1 MIYEKFLLPSLDDLA
16 VLELKEGAS
25 IEIED
30 QTFKGYLPLPIL
42 NSRLVTLVQ
51 KDLDQIPLA
60 YFVEGMIYYLS
71 LSADDKYKDTYL
83 DFVKETSKDIKGFVF
98 KAALELMADENFL
111 DALVYLNFLVKE
123 DLADP
128 KIYFTLGQALEN
140 LDISTL
146 NDREKNSY
154 AVEIMNTYERVLN
167 LDPSFSLAYYKLAYI
182 YRDFGQY
189 IKAKLVIEKFLQLD
203 KNDFRLHEARLLLDD
218 LESEIKKEEAVVDIN
233 AGAYEEA
240 MKKLMA
246 VNVEKRDDI
255 YFYNLSIC
263 YYYLGLFEDGIDAIK
278 RSLEIEESP
287 IYKNQL
293 ALFYQQVG
301 SLDLARKELEEAI
314 DTYGPDYFLNYNLA
328 TIQYQTGFKD
338 AALGNFEIAY
348 DIDPNPD
355 LGNLIEQLKK

>member
-1 MIYEKFLLPSLDDLA
+1 MIYEKFLLEKLDDLA

-25 IEIED
+25 IEIEG
-30 QTFKGYLPLPIL
+30 QVFEGYLPLPIL
-42 NSRLVTLVQ
+42 NSRLVSLVQ

-71 LSADDKYKDTYL
+71 LSADDKYRDAYL
-83 DFVKETSKDIKGFVF
+83 DFVKSTSKDIKGFVF

-111 DALVYLNFLVKE
+111 DGLVYLNFLVKA
-123 DLADP
+123 DLGDP

-140 LDISTL
+140 LDISIL
-146 NDREKNSY
+146 DDREKNSY
-154 AVEIMNTYERVLN
+154 AVEIMNIYERVLN
-167 LDPSFSLAYYKLAYI
+167 LDPDFSLAYYKLAYI

-233 AGAYEEA
+233 AGAYEDA
-240 MKKLMA
+240 MKKLLA
-246 VNVEKRDDI
+246 VNAEKRDDI

-328 TIQYQTGFKD
+328 TIQYQSGYKD

-355 LGNLIEQLKK
+355 LGNLIEQLKN

>member
-1 MIYEKFLLPSLDDLA
+1 MIYEKFLLGKLDDLA

-30 QTFKGYLPLPIL
+30 QVFKGYLPLPIL
-42 NSRLVTLVQ
+42 NSRLVSLVQ
-51 KDLDQIPLA
+51 KDLDQIPMA

-71 LSADDKYKDTYL
+71 LSADDKYKDIYL
-83 DFVKETSKDIKGFVF
+83 DFVKAASKDIKGFVF

-111 DALVYLNFLVKE
+111 DALVYLNFLVKA
-123 DLADP
+123 DLGDP

-146 NDREKNSY
+146 DDRKKNSY

-189 IKAKLVIEKFLQLD
+189 IKAKLVLEKFLQLD

-218 LESEIKKEEAVVDIN
+218 LESEIKKEEALVDIN
-233 AGAYEEA
+233 AGAYEDA
-240 MKKLMA
+240 MKKLLA

-314 DTYGPDYFLNYNLA
+314 DTYGPGYFLNYNLA
-328 TIQYQTGFKD
+328 TIQYQTGYKD

-355 LGNLIEQLKK
+355 LGNLIEQLKN